1 MIQYRYGTNADFEL
15 NNANIVAGEPVIA
28 SDTPR
33 HVIGID
39 NGRYMEVATLHAV
52 ANRYNTLKS
61 YTTRDICHRNGVF
74 YVCKYPTT
82 GTWDADAWE
91 QTTLGNQLADAI
103 RSAVEIGV

>member
-15 NNANIVAGEPVIA
+15 NKANIVVGEPVIA

-39 NGRYMEVATLHAV
+39 TGRYMEVATLHAV
-52 ANRYNTLKS
+52 ANRYNTLRS
-61 YTTRDICHRNGVF
+61 YNKGDICHHDGVF

-82 GTWDADAWE
+82 GTWNADAWE
-91 QTTLGNQLADAI
+91 ETTLGNQLAEAI